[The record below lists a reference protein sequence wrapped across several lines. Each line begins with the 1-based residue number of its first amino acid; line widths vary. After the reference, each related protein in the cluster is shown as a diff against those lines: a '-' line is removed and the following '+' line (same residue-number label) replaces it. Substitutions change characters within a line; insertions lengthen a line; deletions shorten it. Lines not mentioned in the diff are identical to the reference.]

1 MISRRL
7 STAVLA
13 AGLVI
18 GAVVVGAPAANAYPP
33 GTAMA
38 LTSSPLTTPTNT
50 YVALTASHVKPGCR
64 VTFSAYGSSSK
75 YATANGSGEAS
86 VNFKFSKSGTVKARA
101 TTSDDGGCGHESAT
115 VNVTVYGA
123 PSAPSDL
130 KKSTVTKNSIRV
142 TWKSPC
148 SCGGLPLKWWTVTLR
163 DSRGGFISSNT
174 TTNPYYT
181 LSGLKRYTYYKVS
194 VRATNTAPLTGEAS
208 TIRVKTAS

>member
-1 MISRRL
+1 MILRRL

-33 GTAMA
+33 GTAMTLA
-38 LTSSPLTTPTNT
+38 ASPLTTSTNT
-50 YVALTASHVKPGCR
+50 YVALTASNVKPGCR

-75 YATANGSGEAS
+75 YANANGSGVAT
-86 VNFKFSKSGTVKARA
+86 VNFKFSKSGTITVRA
-101 TTSDDGGCGHESAT
+101 TTSDDLGCGRESAT

-130 KKSTVTKNSIRV
+130 KKSTVTKTSIRV

-148 SCGGLPLKWWTVTLR
+148 SCGGLPLLEWRVTLR

-174 TTNPYYT
+174 TTNPNYT
-181 LSGLKRYTYYKVS
+181 LSGLRRYTYYNISVS
-194 VRATNTAPLTGEAS
+194 ATNTAPLTGPAS